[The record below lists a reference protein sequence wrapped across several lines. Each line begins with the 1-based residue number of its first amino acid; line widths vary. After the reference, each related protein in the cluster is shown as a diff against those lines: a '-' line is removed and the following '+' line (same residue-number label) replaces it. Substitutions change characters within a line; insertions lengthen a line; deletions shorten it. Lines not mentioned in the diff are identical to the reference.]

1 MFIVKRITNNQNKI
15 ILSSRCDLFFK
26 VERQIR
32 IEYVDMSNAKHCD
45 YQCRRKSKVYTEMFF
60 SGVSVGL

>member
-15 ILSSRCDLFFK
+15 IISSRCGLYFK
-26 VERQIR
+26 VEKQIR

-45 YQCRRKSKVYTEMFF
+45 YQCRRKSKVCTEMSF
-60 SGVSVGL
+60 SGVLVGL